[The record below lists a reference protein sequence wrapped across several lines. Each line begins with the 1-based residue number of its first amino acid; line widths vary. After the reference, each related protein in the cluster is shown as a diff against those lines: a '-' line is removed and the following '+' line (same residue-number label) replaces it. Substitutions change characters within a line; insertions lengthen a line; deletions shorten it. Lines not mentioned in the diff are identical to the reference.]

1 MGIQAS
7 SESGTPRGEEAIP
20 APLLRDYRHIGG
32 IESIEIDGTRY
43 FFGYDFSEDLVLSP
57 LINDHEL
64 MSVFAETH
72 MEQRDGLHDREYW
85 RGLVD
90 ESLEYSALAEQESC
104 SFEAEQ
110 LRLIITSL
118 RNTAETGA
126 PAPDFNYPYHLRF
139 LLASAG
145 QWKERFT
152 ATTEGI
158 RSIKGTEGAAEG
170 TTLEQIARDVLRE
183 TRNVMNAAGV
193 TGHRSSTHSHNDITR
208 YRSPT
213 SKPPVDR

>member
-1 MGIQAS
+1 M
-7 SESGTPRGEEAIP
+7 SGTPSGEEATP

-72 MEQRDGLHDREYW
+72 MEQRDGVHDREYW
-85 RGLVD
+85 RDLVD
-90 ESLEYSALAEQESC
+90 ESLEYSALAEPDSC

-118 RNTAETGA
+118 KEIAETGV
-126 PAPDFNYPYHLRF
+126 PVPDFNYPYHLRF

-145 QWKERFT
+145 QWKEQFT
-152 ATTEGI
+152 ATAEGI
-158 RSIKGTEGAAEG
+158 RFIKGTESAAEG
-170 TTLEQIARDVLRE
+170 ATLEQIARDVLRE
-183 TRNVMNAAGV
+183 TQNVLNAAGGNWAEV
-193 TGHRSSTHSHNDITR
+193 FNALA
-208 YRSPT
+208 P
-213 SKPPVDR
+213 